1 MMNYQTHIEIKK
13 AKDPNTPPEVL
24 HGLAY
29 HTHHS
34 VRYWVAGNPNT
45 PVSALE
51 KLVNDEIGSYDPSL
65 YLIAKNPNTPAF
77 LLEKL
82 IVLHTTALNCYIEA
96 NPNTTQ
102 RLKNYINAINY
113 VTSNRH

>member
-1 MMNYQTHIEIKK
+1 MSIQTAIEL

-65 YLIAKNPNTPAF
+65 YRIARNPNTPAF

-82 IVLHTTALNCYIEA
+82 ILIAPYKTVLNTYIEA

-113 VTSNRH
+113 VTSIRL

>member
-1 MMNYQTHIEIKK
+1 MTYQTHIEIKK

-24 HGLAY
+24 NELA
-29 HTHHS
+29 HHKDYMI
-34 VRYWVAGNPNT
+34 RYGVANNPSS

-51 KLVNDEIGSYDPSL
+51 KLVNDEIGSYDPIL
-65 YLIAKNPNTPAF
+65 YLIVRNPNTPEF

-82 IVLHTTALNCYIEA
+82 IAPYKTVLNTYIEA

-113 VTSNRH
+113 VTSIRL